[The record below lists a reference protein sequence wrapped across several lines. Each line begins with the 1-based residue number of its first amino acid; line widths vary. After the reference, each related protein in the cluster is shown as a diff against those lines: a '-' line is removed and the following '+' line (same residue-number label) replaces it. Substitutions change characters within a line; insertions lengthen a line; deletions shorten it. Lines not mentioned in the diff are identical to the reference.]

1 HVFSN
6 RCLPQGIDIYF
17 DNVGGAMLDAVL
29 LNMRLH
35 GRITVCGMVSQ
46 QSISG
51 AKGIHNLFM
60 LIAKRVRMRGFLRS
74 DYLNL
79 FPQFV
84 DQIINYYKQGKI
96 VYIEDMNEGLESAA
110 AVLVGLFSGKNVG
123 KQVICVSAD

>member
-1 HVFSN
+1 
-6 RCLPQGIDIYF
+6 
-17 DNVGGAMLDAVL
+17 MLDAVL

-35 GRITVCGMVSQ
+35 GRIAVCGMVSQ

-51 AKGIHNLFM
+51 AEGIHNLFM
-60 LIAKRVRMRGFLRS
+60 LIAKRVRMRGFLQS

-110 AVLVGLFSGKNVG
+110 AALVGLFSGKNVG